1 MNDPQCY
8 NICTLP
14 MLYILQSTYCNYHDI
29 MTPLGIRSYKQ
40 FVVSCYFNK
49 RATFKHH
56 RKYAYRHCM
65 DVDMHTG
72 NMTYKNTAGAQM
84 QMFLYPEIYLCLHV
98 KS

>member
-1 MNDPQCY
+1 M
-8 NICTLP
+8 TL
-14 MLYILQSTYCNYHDI
+14 
-29 MTPLGIRSYKQ
+29 LGIRSSKQ

-65 DVDMHTG
+65 DVDIHTE
-72 NMTYKNTAGAQM
+72 NMTYKNTAGAQIKI
-84 QMFLYPEIYLCLHV
+84 FLYPEIYLSLYV